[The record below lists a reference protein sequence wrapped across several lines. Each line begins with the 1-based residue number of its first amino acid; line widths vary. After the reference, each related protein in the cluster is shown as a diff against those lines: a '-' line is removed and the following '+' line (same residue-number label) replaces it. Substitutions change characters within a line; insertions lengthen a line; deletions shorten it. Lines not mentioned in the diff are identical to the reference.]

1 MDEKSLRAEASPSPR
16 SHLRDCLG
24 AAEYGRLVGVWR
36 SAVKATHHFLAEAD
50 RVDIESRLIDAHFP
64 QVRLTVMDVGG
75 EVIAFSGT
83 AGDSLEML
91 FVAADARG
99 RGAGSELL
107 AHAVREQG
115 VRRVDVNEQN
125 EQAVRFYARRG
136 FVVVGRSDHDEAGRP
151 YPLLHMTLEE

>member
-1 MDEKSLRAEASPSPR
+1 MDESLRAEAGPSPR
-16 SHLRDCLG
+16 SHLRGCLG
-24 AAEYGRLVGVWR
+24 SDEYDRLVDVWR
-36 SAVKATHHFLAEAD
+36 SAVMATHHFLGEAD
-50 RVDIESRLIDAHFP
+50 RVDIESRLIDTYFP

-75 EVIAFSGT
+75 QVIAFSGT

-91 FVAADARG
+91 FVAADSRG

-107 AHAVREQG
+107 AHAVQEQG

>member
-1 MDEKSLRAEASPSPR
+1 MDESTRAKAGSAPR
-16 SHLRDCLG
+16 PRLRDCLG
-24 AAEYGRLVGVWR
+24 PAEYGRLVEVWR
-36 SAVKATHHFLAEAD
+36 SAVMATHHFLAEAD
-50 RVDIESRLIDAHFP
+50 RADIESRLIDRYFP
-64 QVRLTVMDVGG
+64 QVTLTVMDIDG

-99 RGAGSELL
+99 RGAGSELV

-125 EQAVRFYARRG
+125 EQAVRFYTRRG
-136 FVVVGRSDHDEAGRP
+136 FVVVGRSDQDEAGRP
-151 YPLLHMTLEE
+151 YPLLHMASAE

>member
-1 MDEKSLRAEASPSPR
+1 MDESLRAETSPSPR
-16 SHLRDCLG
+16 SRLRDCLG
-24 AAEYGRLVGVWR
+24 AAEYGRLVDVWR
-36 SAVKATHHFLAEAD
+36 GAVVATHHFLAEDD
-50 RVDIESRLIDAHFP
+50 RVDIESRLIDTYFP
-64 QVRLTVMDVGG
+64 QVRLTVM
-75 EVIAFSGT
+75 EVDGRVVAFSGT

-125 EQAVRFYARRG
+125 EQAVRFYTRRG
-136 FVVVGRSDHDEAGRP
+136 FMVAGRSDHDEAGRP